1 MVTRRLCL
9 VTPIE
14 GVAGPAGFQRRL
26 AAGLQARG
34 HDVVYSLADRPYNAI
49 LVTGGTRH
57 LLALRAA
64 RSAGIPI
71 LVRLDGINWIHRR
84 RHTGGWHFLRAEF
97 RNSLLQATRRMAST
111 VVYQSAFVR
120 SWWEQTYGPA
130 EAPAFVIHNG
140 VPLDVYSP
148 SGPAGRRGEGVRV
161 LVLEANLGGGYEV
174 GLEWAADLARRLRAT
189 VGREVEL
196 AVGGNVADGV
206 LYRLA
211 GEPITWLGLVPAE
224 QVPLLDRS
232 ADLLLATDVHPACP
246 NGVIE
251 AMACGLPVLGFD
263 TGALR
268 EVVGQ
273 DAGRVVGY
281 GGDPWR
287 LDPPD
292 LDGLA
297 RGGGEILDRMAI
309 FRQAARARA
318 EAAFGLDRMV
328 EAYLDALG
336 WSH

>member
-1 MVTRRLCL
+1 MTRRLCL

-26 AAGLQARG
+26 AAGLLARG
-34 HDVVYSLADRPYNAI
+34 HEVVYSLANRPYDAI
-49 LVTGGTRH
+49 LVSGGTRH

-64 RSAGIPI
+64 RAAGIPI

-84 RHTGGWHFLRAEF
+84 RRTGGGHFLRAEV
-97 RNSLLQATRRMAST
+97 RNSLLRATRRMAST
-111 VVYQSAFVR
+111 VIYQSAFVR
-120 SWWEQTYGPA
+120 AWWERTYGPA

-140 VPLDVYSP
+140 VPLDMYSP
-148 SGPAGRRGEGVRV
+148 SGPAGKRGKGVRA
-161 LVLEANLGGGYEV
+161 LVVEANLGGGYEI
-174 GLEWAADLARRLRAT
+174 GLEWAADLARRLRST
-189 VGREVEL
+189 VGRDVEL
-196 AVGGNVADGV
+196 AVAGNVADGV
-206 LYRLA
+206 LHRLA
-211 GEPITWLGLVPAE
+211 GEPITWLGQVPAE

-232 ADLLLATDVHPACP
+232 ADLLLATDLHPACP

-263 TGALR
+263 TGALG
-268 EVVGQ
+268 EVVGE

-281 GGDPWR
+281 GGDPWS

-328 EAYLDALG
+328 EAYLAALG
-336 WSH
+336 WSR

>member
-1 MVTRRLCL
+1 VTRRLCL

-34 HDVVYSLADRPYNAI
+34 HDVVYSLADRPYDAI
-49 LVTGGTRH
+49 LVSGGTRH
-57 LLALRAA
+57 LFALRAP

-84 RHTGGWHFLRAEF
+84 RPTGGGHFLRAEI
-97 RNSLLQATRRMAST
+97 RNYLLRATRRMAST

-120 SWWEQTYGPA
+120 AWWERTYGPA

-140 VPLDVYSP
+140 VPLDTYTP

-161 LVLEANLGGGYEV
+161 LVVEANLGGGYEI

-196 AVGGNVADGV
+196 AVAGNVADGV

-211 GEPITWLGLVPAE
+211 GEPITWLGLVPPE
-224 QVPLLDRS
+224 QVPPLDRS

-246 NGVIE
+246 NSVIE

-268 EVVGQ
+268 EVVGD

-318 EAAFGLDRMV
+318 EAAFGQDRMV
-328 EAYLDALG
+328 EAYLHVLG
-336 WSH
+336 WSR

>member
-1 MVTRRLCL
+1 MTRRLCL
-9 VTPIE
+9 VAPVR

-26 AAGLQARG
+26 AAGLLARG
-34 HDVVYSLADRPYNAI
+34 YEVVYSLADRPYDAI
-49 LVTGGTRH
+49 LVSGGTRH

-71 LVRLDGINWIHRR
+71 VVRLDGINWIHRR
-84 RHTGGWHFLRAEF
+84 RRTGGGHFLRAEV
-97 RNSLLQATRRMAST
+97 RNLLLRATRRTASM
-111 VVYQSAFVR
+111 VVYQSEFVR
-120 SWWEQTYGPA
+120 GWWERASGPA

-140 VPLDVYSP
+140 VPLDTYTP
-148 SGPAGRRGEGVRV
+148 SGPVGRRSEGVRV
-161 LVLEANLGGGYEV
+161 LVVEANLGGGYEI
-174 GLEWAADLARRLRAT
+174 GLEWAVGMARRLRAT
-189 VGREVEL
+189 VDRDVEL
-196 AVGGNVADGV
+196 AVAGNAADEV
-206 LYRLA
+206 RSRLA

-224 QVPLLDRS
+224 QVPPLDRS
-232 ADLLLATDVHPACP
+232 ADLLLATDLHPACP

-268 EVVGQ
+268 EVVGE

-287 LDPPD
+287 LNPPD
-292 LDGLA
+292 IDGLA
-297 RGGGEILDRMAI
+297 QGGGEILDRMAI

-328 EAYLDALG
+328 EAYLHVLG
-336 WSH
+336 WSG